1 MAESK
6 ELKWACGCYEIDGV
20 LAAQCTQIH
29 TAVEVGAHHRF
40 GPYAEE
46 CFRIKEQEETPT
58 PTTAAEDKA
67 AAKQAKKDE
76 LAEQRRDEREDLLA
90 EQRKEDREESKR
102 KN

>member
-20 LAAQCTQIH
+20 LAAQCTQIR
-29 TAVEVGAHHRF
+29 TGVEVGAHHRF

-46 CFRIKEQEETPT
+46 CFRIKAAEEPAPT
-58 PTTAAEDKA
+58 TTAAEDKA
-67 AAKQAKKDE
+67 AAKQARKDE
-76 LAEQRRDEREDLLA
+76 LAEQRRDDREDLLA
-90 EQRKEDREESKR
+90 EQRKEDKEESKR